1 MKIYIVLFFL
11 IFLISCQTTN
21 TQTDLEQEGEGD
33 SAVTAEETTGEDFSG
48 GEEGDL
54 ESEFADSEDFEEEM
68 AGEAFPSEDGEA
80 AKKESSEE
88 VTDVDEDEWLDEGEG
103 PESSEEVVQK
113 EETGTESE
121 SASSDS
127 AEPAPLDDSE
137 IVSSEE
143 EGDTPSLEGTGIVI
157 NNIRYE
163 AEEDKIYIDGTG
175 TFSYQSRENT
185 ENNQFVIEVSG
196 ATLAESLREQPFVMK
211 DFNTTMAFLQ
221 ADQKDSDTVRIVVQ
235 MRENAGVPSVSVGGG
250 GSLVISPSIGGG
262 AYADSGVSGG
272 GAGSFPGGG
281 EADAP
286 TMGGGG
292 ISGSGER
299 GVVLPAKSLED
310 FLLHSPHFTGS
321 RISFEFHD
329 AEVRDVL
336 YFLSDKRG
344 LNMVVSD
351 DVKGKISIRLEN
363 VPWDQALVTIM
374 KTKKLGYLREGNI
387 IRIMTLDALKK
398 DQEDIRKM
406 VENQKVLDPLQVRVI
421 PLIHT
426 KVEDMEKQI
435 ANSLTKDRGK
445 VVSDPRSNSLIVTD
459 TKRAIERIETLV
471 KRLDQ
476 PLDQVMI
483 ETKLVEARETFA
495 RSLGV
500 SSTMEFTPF
509 DSGRFSNW
517 PTDLGLTVDGRL
529 DTFPATRAGVG
540 VVGGRTATQS
550 LRVSFAPLGD
560 LDLTLGISE
569 AEGLAHIISAPR
581 VMVLNG
587 EKAKITQSTENIS
600 VVTQRSENTGSSI
613 GTAAQ
618 RTPAVLDFEVTPQ
631 VTHGYVFMDIKV
643 RREFFGAIADE
654 STRARP
660 VNSRQVE
667 TKVLVKNG
675 QTIVIGGIYQ
685 HDETKSTEGLP
696 ILRYIPVLKW
706 LFSRFTSDNE
716 RNELLL
722 FLTPRV
728 VPIKG
733 DGAEAD

>member
-11 IFLISCQTTN
+11 FFLTSCQTTN
-21 TQTDLEQEGEGD
+21 TQAGLEQGEDG
-33 SAVTAEETTGEDFSG
+33 SVVTAGDTTGENVSDDG
-48 GEEGDL
+48 AGEGDL

-68 AGEAFPSEDGEA
+68 AGEAFPSEEGEI

-88 VTDVDEDEWLDEGEG
+88 EAAGVDEDEWLDEGEQS
-103 PESSEEVVQK
+103 ESSEEVAQK
-113 EETGTESE
+113 EEPGTESE
-121 SASSDS
+121 STSSDFVES
-127 AEPAPLDDSE
+127 APLDDSE
-137 IVSSEE
+137 VVSSEE
-143 EGDTPSLEGTGIVI
+143 VGGASSVEGAGVVI

-163 AEEDKIYIDGTG
+163 SEKDKIYIDGTG
-175 TFSYQSRENT
+175 TFSYESRENR
-185 ENNQFVIEVSG
+185 ENNQFVIEISG
-196 ATLAESLREQPFVMK
+196 ATLTESLKEQPFVMK

-250 GSLVISPSIGGG
+250 GSLVISPSGGG
-262 AYADSGVSGG
+262 SSYADSSGISGG
-272 GAGSFPGGG
+272 GSGDSFPSMEQGQGGG
-281 EADAP
+281 S
-286 TMGGGG
+286 
-292 ISGSGER
+292 SGSGER
-299 GVVLPAKSLED
+299 GTVLPAKSLED
-310 FLLHSPHFTGS
+310 FLLHSPQFTGS
-321 RISFEFHD
+321 LISFEFHD

-336 YFLSDKRG
+336 YFLSDDRG
-344 LNMVVSD
+344 LNLVVSD
-351 DVKGKISIRLEN
+351 DVTGKISIRLDL

-421 PLIHT
+421 PLVHT

-435 ANSLTKDRGK
+435 VNSLTKDRGK
-445 VVSDPRSNSLIVTD
+445 SVSDARSNSLIVTD
-459 TKRAIERIETLV
+459 TKRSIERIETLV

-500 SSTMEFTPF
+500 SGSMEFTPF
-509 DSGRFSNW
+509 DSGNLSNW
-517 PTDLGLTVDGRL
+517 PANLGLTVDGTL
-529 DTFPATRAGVG
+529 DTFPTTRAGTG

-600 VVTQRSENTGSSI
+600 VVTQRSDTTGSSI

-654 STRARP
+654 ATRARP

-685 HDETKSTEGLP
+685 HDETKATEGIP
-696 ILRYIPVLKW
+696 ILRYIPILKW
-706 LFSRFTSDNE
+706 LFSRFTADNE

-722 FLTPRV
+722 FLTPRI
-728 VPIKG
+728 VPIKA
-733 DGAEAD
+733 DGAEAN

>member
-1 MKIYIVLFFL
+1 MKIYIYLFFL
-11 IFLISCQTTN
+11 FFLISCQTTN
-21 TQTDLEQEGEGD
+21 TQTGLEQEGEGD
-33 SAVTAEETTGEDFSG
+33 SAVTAGETTGEDFSG
-48 GEEGDL
+48 GGEEDDL

-68 AGEAFPSEDGEA
+68 AEEAFPSEEGETTQE
-80 AKKESSEE
+80 KSSEE
-88 VTDVDEDEWLDEGEG
+88 AVADVDEDEWLEEGEE
-103 PESSEEVVQK
+103 PRASEEVAQK
-113 EETGTESE
+113 EEPGTEGE
-121 SASSDS
+121 DTSSDVE
-127 AEPAPLDDSE
+127 AEPLDDSE
-137 IVSSEE
+137 VVSDEEE
-143 EGDTPSLEGTGIVI
+143 EGTLSAEGTGVVI

-163 AEEDKIYIDGTG
+163 AQEDKIYIDGTG
-175 TFSYQSRENT
+175 TFSYESRENK
-185 ENNQFVIEVSG
+185 ENNQFVIEIPG
-196 ATLAESLREQPFVMK
+196 ATLTESLKEQPFVMK

-250 GSLVISPSIGGG
+250 GSLVISPTGG
-262 AYADSGVSGG
+262 ASYADSSGVSEGG
-272 GAGSFPGGG
+272 GGGSFPSMGQGQGGG
-281 EADAP
+281 S
-286 TMGGGG
+286 
-292 ISGSGER
+292 SGSGER
-299 GVVLPAKSLED
+299 GQVLPAKSLED
-310 FLLHSPHFTGS
+310 FLLHTPHYTGS
-321 RISFEFHD
+321 LVGFEFHNAD
-329 AEVRDVL
+329 VRDVL
-336 YFLSDKRG
+336 YFLSDDRG
-344 LNMVVSD
+344 LNLVVSD

-387 IRIMTLDALKK
+387 IRIMTLDSLKK

-421 PLIHT
+421 PLVHT

-435 ANSLTKDRGK
+435 TNSLTKDRGK
-445 VVSDPRSNSLIVTD
+445 VVSDTRSNSLIITD

-500 SSTMEFTPF
+500 SGSMEFTPF
-509 DSGRFSNW
+509 ESGRFGNW
-517 PTDLGLTVDGRL
+517 PANLGLTVDGRL
-529 DTFPATRAGVG
+529 DTFPTARAGTG

-600 VVTQRSENTGSSI
+600 VVTQRSGDTGNSI
-613 GTAAQ
+613 GTTAQ

-654 STRARP
+654 ATRARP
-660 VNSRQVE
+660 VNSREVE

-733 DGAEAD
+733 DGAEAN

>member
-1 MKIYIVLFFL
+1 MRIYIVFFILFF
-11 IFLISCQTTN
+11 FISCQTTN
-21 TQTDLEQEGEGD
+21 TQEGLEQEGEDD
-33 SAVTAEETTGEDFSG
+33 SAVTAGETAGEDFSNSG
-48 GEEGDL
+48 DEEDDL
-54 ESEFADSEDFEEEM
+54 ESEFTDSEDFEEEM
-68 AGEAFPSEDGEA
+68 AGEAFPLE
-80 AKKESSEE
+80 KEETAEEKSSGEE
-88 VTDVDEDEWLDEGEG
+88 VADVDEDEWLDEGE
-103 PESSEEVVQK
+103 ELKSSEEVAQK
-113 EETGTESE
+113 EGPGTEDE
-121 SASSDS
+121 DTSSDS
-127 AEPAPLDDSE
+127 VESEALDDSE
-137 IVSSEE
+137 VVSSEE
-143 EGDTPSLEGTGIVI
+143 EGGETLPAEGTGVVV

-163 AEEDKIYIDGTG
+163 AQEDKIYIDGTG
-175 TFSYQSRENT
+175 TFSYESRENK
-185 ENNQFVIEVSG
+185 ENNQFVIEMPG
-196 ATLAESLREQPFVMK
+196 ATLTESLKEQPFVMK

-250 GSLVISPSIGGG
+250 GSLVISPSGGG
-262 AYADSGVSGG
+262 SYADSSGISEGG
-272 GAGSFPGGG
+272 GGGSFPSMEQGQGGS
-281 EADAP
+281 
-286 TMGGGG
+286 
-292 ISGSGER
+292 SGSVESGK
-299 GVVLPAKSLED
+299 VLPAKSLED

-321 RISFEFHD
+321 LISFEFHD
-329 AEVRDVL
+329 AEVKDVL
-336 YFLSDKRG
+336 YFLSDDRG
-344 LNMVVSD
+344 LNLVVSD
-351 DVKGKISIRLEN
+351 DVRGKISIRLDN

-387 IRIMTLDALKK
+387 IRIMTLDSLKK

-406 VENQKVLDPLQVRVI
+406 VENQKVLNPLQVRVI
-421 PLIHT
+421 PLVHI
-426 KVEDMEKQI
+426 KVKDMEKQI

-445 VVSDPRSNSLIVTD
+445 VVSDTRSNSLIITD

-500 SSTMEFTPF
+500 SGSMEFTPF
-509 DSGRFSNW
+509 ESGKLSNW
-517 PTDLGLTVDGRL
+517 PANLGLTVDGRL
-529 DTFPATRAGVG
+529 DTFPTTRAGSG

-550 LRVSFAPLGD
+550 LRVSFAPMGD

-654 STRARP
+654 ATRARP

-685 HDETKSTEGLP
+685 HDETKSTEGIP
-696 ILRYIPVLKW
+696 ILRYIPILKW

-733 DGAEAD
+733 DGAEAN